1 MALTMIIG
9 LITVI
14 TWTIAF
20 MFSVTDLDAVM
31 TSPTPYMTVYFQA
44 IGNTKVALFF
54 TVWLWAAYFSA
65 TLSCYA
71 TSGRL
76 VWAFARDN
84 GLPFSHIFR
93 KVHPTLRMPVNATLL
108 TATFAIL
115 YGLIY
120 VGSTTAFNSF
130 ISVSILGLNVSYT
143 VPQAIVAIRGR
154 DNVLPARPLRLGKVT
169 GLFCNVFSTLWIAMY
184 SVWYCFPT
192 FLPVSAQNMN
202 YLSVIAVGALLFIG
216 LSWWL
221 AKRKTFTGPNV
232 VFEGLTL
239 STSLSTGYDREM
251 AGADDAAARKRDVK
265 RGAMET

>member
-1 MALTMIIG
+1 
-9 LITVI
+9 
-14 TWTIAF
+14 
-20 MFSVTDLDAVM
+20 M

-76 VWAFARDN
+76 VWAFSRDN
-84 GLPFSHIFR
+84 GLPFSNIFR

-108 TATFAIL
+108 TAAFAIL

-154 DNVLPARPLRLGKVT
+154 DNVLPARPFRLGKVT

-239 STSLSTGYDREM
+239 SSSLSTGYDRE
-251 AGADDAAARKRDVK
+251 AGGEDAAARKRDVK
-265 RGAMET
+265 RGAVET